1 MCEKLRLIR
10 LAIVLVA
17 TVVAATTCAPANQLD
32 LLLADRATIDAANRQ
47 FLINHVSL
55 ILCHLNVKSIYMY
68 FENILRTTIVENL
81 LRDTDLCV
89 PPIVT
94 LIKLVENWLSSHEF
108 YIILFGFYLILF
120 IFFSR
125 ISITENLFA

>member
-1 MCEKLRLIR
+1 MCEKSRLIR
-10 LAIVLVA
+10 LAIVLLA
-17 TVVAATTCAPANQLD
+17 TVVTTTTCGPTNQLD
-32 LLLADRATIDAANRQ
+32 LLTEQATIDAANRQ

-68 FENILRTTIVENL
+68 FENILSTTIVENL

-94 LIKLVENWLSSHEF
+94 LIKLVENCFL
-108 YIILFGFYLILF
+108 YMNF
-120 IFFSR
+120 I
-125 ISITENLFA
+125 